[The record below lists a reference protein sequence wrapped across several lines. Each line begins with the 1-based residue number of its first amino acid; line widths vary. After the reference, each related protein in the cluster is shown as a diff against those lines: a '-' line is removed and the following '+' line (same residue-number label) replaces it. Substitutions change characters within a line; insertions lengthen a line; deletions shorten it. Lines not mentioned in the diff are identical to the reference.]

1 MKPATGTGRTG
12 VTQETGEIAPQG
24 CGGCPGGR
32 DVPTPL
38 VGVKF
43 HNLGKVEHF
52 DSTGF
57 ELEMDEAVVVEGE
70 DGERYGIVSEPTAR
84 LRGACGNGNLRGVR
98 RRATP
103 QDTDLFIRNALREK
117 EALIY
122 CRERVTE
129 RALAMKLVAADQSLD
144 GRKVTFYFTS
154 EGRVDFRELVKD
166 LAQKFHTRIEMRQ
179 IGVRDEAGVKG
190 GYGPCGRSL
199 CCSSFLKEFA
209 PVSIRMAKDQN
220 LSLNPSKISGMCGRL
235 MCCLRYEHSPREG
248 QAGAEPS
255 SA

>member
-1 MKPATGTGRTG
+1 MEEVEQGRE
-12 VTQETGEIAPQG
+12 ETRAESCAQRPE
-24 CGGCPGGR
+24 GGAEWM
-32 DVPTPL
+32 L

-43 HNLGKVEHF
+43 HNLGKEEHF
-52 DSTGF
+52 RSDGF
-57 ELEMDEAVVVEGE
+57 ELEVDEAVIVESE
-70 DGERYGIVSEPTAR
+70 DGERYGIVSEATTR
-84 LRGACGNGNLRGVR
+84 LRGGCGGEGMKRVR
-98 RRATP
+98 RRATA
-103 QDTDLFIRNALREK
+103 QDTDLFGRNTLREK
-117 EALIY
+117 DALSY
-122 CRERVTE
+122 CRERVAE
-129 RALAMKLVAADQSLD
+129 RGLPMKLVAVDQSLD

-166 LAQKFHTRIEMRQ
+166 MAQRFHTRIEMRQ

-235 MCCLRYEHSPREG
+235 MCCLRYEHNPKEASPG
-248 QAGAEPS
+248 PDPAS
-255 SA
+255 S

>member
-1 MKPATGTGRTG
+1 
-12 VTQETGEIAPQG
+12 VSQEQQEIAAQG
-24 CGGCPGGR
+24 CERCPGDRGEP
-32 DVPTPL
+32 PTL

-52 DSTGF
+52 SSAGF
-57 ELEMDEAVVVEGE
+57 ELEIGEAVIVDSE
-70 DGERYGIVSEPTAR
+70 DGEKYGTVSEVTTR
-84 LRGACGNGNLRGVR
+84 LRGIWQRGAVRGVC

-103 QDTDLFIRNALREK
+103 QDTELFNRNALRER
-117 EALIY
+117 EALAY

-129 RALAMKLVAADQSLD
+129 RGLPMKLVAADQSLD
-144 GRKVTFYFTS
+144 GRKVTFFFTS

-190 GYGPCGRSL
+190 GYGPCGRNL

-235 MCCLRYEHSPREG
+235 MCCLRYEHSPKEG
-248 QAGAEPS
+248 HGGNEPPPV
-255 SA
+255 

>member
-1 MKPATGTGRTG
+1 
-12 VTQETGEIAPQG
+12 VTQEQGEIRGEG
-24 CGGCPGGR
+24 CAGCPGGR
-32 DVPTPL
+32 GGERTL

-52 DSTGF
+52 SSEGF
-57 ELEMDEAVVVEGE
+57 ELEIDEAVIVESE
-70 DGERYGIVSEPTAR
+70 DGEKYGTVSEATTR
-84 LRGACGNGNLRGVR
+84 LRGGCGSEGMKRVR

-103 QDTDLFIRNALREK
+103 QDTDLFDRNAPREK
-117 EALIY
+117 EALAY

-129 RALAMKLVAADQSLD
+129 RNLPMKLVAADQSLD

-166 LAQKFHTRIEMRQ
+166 MAQRFHTRIEMRQ

-190 GYGPCGRSL
+190 GYGPCGRNL

-235 MCCLRYEHSPREG
+235 MCCLRYEHTPREG
-248 QAGAEPS
+248 SLGADPAPS
-255 SA
+255 

>member
-1 MKPATGTGRTG
+1 MAPEK
-12 VTQETGEIAPQG
+12 GEIDGERFP
-24 CGGCPGGR
+24 GCPGNRGGER
-32 DVPTPL
+32 AL

-43 HNLGKVEHF
+43 HNLGKEEHF
-52 DSTGF
+52 LSEGL
-57 ELEMDEAVVVEGE
+57 ELEIDEVVIVESE
-70 DGERYGIVSEPTAR
+70 DGEKYGTVSEATSR
-84 LRGACGNGNLRGVR
+84 LRGNCGSEGMRRVR

-103 QDTDLFIRNALREK
+103 QDRELFERNALREK
-117 EALIY
+117 EALAA
-122 CRERVTE
+122 CRERVAE
-129 RALAMKLVAADQSLD
+129 RNLPMKLVAADQSLD

-166 LAQKFHTRIEMRQ
+166 MAQRFHTRIEMRQ

-190 GYGPCGRSL
+190 GYGPCGRNL

-235 MCCLRYEHSPREG
+235 MCCLRYEHTPREG
-248 QAGAEPS
+248 PVGTPDPPS
-255 SA
+255 S

>member
-1 MKPATGTGRTG
+1 MNQDREASAGD
-12 VTQETGEIAPQG
+12 G
-24 CGGCPGGR
+24 CGGCSVGGGR
-32 DVPTPL
+32 EVAV

-43 HNLGKVEHF
+43 HNLGKLEHF
-52 DSTGF
+52 GSEGF
-57 ELEMDEAVVVEGE
+57 ELEIDEPVVVESE
-70 DGERYGIVSEPTAR
+70 DGEKYGTVSEATSR
-84 LRGACGNGNLRGVR
+84 VRGGCGTGCMKRVR

-103 QDTDLFIRNALREK
+103 QDTDLFGKNILREG
-117 EALIY
+117 EALAH
-122 CRERVTE
+122 CRDRVAERG
-129 RALAMKLVAADQSLD
+129 LPMKLVAADHSLD

-190 GYGPCGRSL
+190 GYGPCGRNL
-199 CCSSFLKEFA
+199 CCSSFLNEFA

-235 MCCLRYEHSPREG
+235 MCCLRYEHTPKEG
-248 QAGAEPS
+248 AASSEP
-255 SA
+255 AMA

>member
-1 MKPATGTGRTG
+1 VA
-12 VTQETGEIAPQG
+12 V
-24 CGGCPGGR
+24 
-32 DVPTPL
+32 

-43 HNLGKVEHF
+43 HNLAKVEHF
-52 DSTGF
+52 NSEGF
-57 ELEMDEAVVVEGE
+57 ELELDEPVIVDSE
-70 DGERYGIVSEPTAR
+70 DGEKYGTVSEATSR
-84 LRGACGNGNLRGVR
+84 IRGGCGTGCMKRVR

-103 QDTDLFIRNALREK
+103 QDADLFEKNELREK
-117 EALIY
+117 EALVY
-122 CRERVTE
+122 CRERVSE
-129 RALAMKLVAADQSLD
+129 RNLPMRLVAADQSLD

-166 LAQKFHTRIEMRQ
+166 LAQRFHTRIEMRQ

-190 GYGPCGRSL
+190 GYGPCGRNL

-235 MCCLRYEHSPREG
+235 MCCLRYEHSSREG
-248 QAGAEPS
+248 ALNSEAS
-255 SA
+255 SP

>member
-1 MKPATGTGRTG
+1 
-12 VTQETGEIAPQG
+12 VTEEQGEIGGEGFA
-24 CGGCPGGR
+24 GCPGNRGGER
-32 DVPTPL
+32 TL

-43 HNLGKVEHF
+43 HNLGKEEHF
-52 DSTGF
+52 ISEGF
-57 ELEMDEAVVVEGE
+57 ELEINEAVIVESE
-70 DGERYGIVSEPTAR
+70 DGEKYGTVSEATTR
-84 LRGACGNGNLRGVR
+84 LRGGCGCEGIRRVR

-103 QDTDLFIRNALREK
+103 QDTDLFERNALREK
-117 EALIY
+117 DALAY
-122 CRERVTE
+122 CRERVAE
-129 RALAMKLVAADQSLD
+129 RNLPMKMVAADQSLD

-166 LAQKFHTRIEMRQ
+166 MAQRFHTRIEMRQ

-190 GYGPCGRSL
+190 GYGPCGRNL

-235 MCCLRYEHSPREG
+235 MCCLRYEHTPKEG
-248 QAGAEPS
+248 SLGGEPAPS
-255 SA
+255 